1 MKKFSNN
8 RVLAIAL
15 VGMLLTVL
23 LSGCGGQGKTA
34 DRAKDSKPSL
44 VKVRYAPYTGLN
56 GLAARMGKEKGFFA
70 EEGIDVEFVDIKD
83 SVSGLASGD
92 VDFADSPT
100 TNAIVAAGRGAP
112 VKIVASAFRTKG
124 PFYLISKPEIKNIED
139 LRGKKIGISGFGT
152 GLEVYTRVILQKHG
166 LTPND
171 VTFIANGSHNQAFA
185 SLESGQVDATIIH
198 EPFVTLGETSGKAHL
213 LARGWDYLPT
223 FHTGVL
229 TASSQ
234 FISKQPEL
242 VEKMIR
248 AYFKS
253 QEYAKSHP
261 DEYLDYAMQSVK
273 IDRAVLAEALKKE
286 NVLWEN
292 NPNVSVADL
301 NDTQKIQLEQGFQ
314 DKIYD
319 LDKILDLRFIPKK

>member
-1 MKKFSNN
+1 MKKFIAN
-8 RVLAIAL
+8 RTLLLGLISLLMAALLA
-15 VGMLLTVL
+15 
-23 LSGCGGQGKTA
+23 GCGGQAKTA
-34 DRAKDSKPSL
+34 ETGKDGKPAL

-56 GLAARMGKEKGFFA
+56 GLAARMGKDKGFFA
-70 EEGIDVEFVDIKD
+70 AEGIDVEFVDIKD
-83 SVSGLASGD
+83 SVSGLSSGD

-124 PFYLISKPEIKNIED
+124 PFYLIGKPEIKSIED
-139 LRGKKIGISGFGT
+139 LKGKKVGISGFGT
-152 GLEVYTRVILQKHG
+152 GLEIYTRVILQKHG

-198 EPFVTLGETSGKAHL
+198 EPFATLGETTGKAHL

-234 FISKQPEL
+234 FINKQPEL

-253 QEYAKSHP
+253 QEYAKDHP

-273 IDRAVLAEALKKE
+273 IDRAVLAEALKRE
-286 NVLWEN
+286 AVLWEN
-292 NPNVSVADL
+292 NPNVSVDDL
-301 NDTQKIQLEQGFQ
+301 NDTQRIQLEQGFQ

-319 LDKILDLRFIPKK
+319 LDKILDLRFIR

>member
-1 MKKFSNN
+1 MKKFIAN
-8 RVLAIAL
+8 RTLLLGLISLLMAALLA
-15 VGMLLTVL
+15 
-23 LSGCGGQGKTA
+23 GCGGQAKTA
-34 DRAKDSKPSL
+34 ETGKDGKPAL

-56 GLAARMGKEKGFFA
+56 GLAARMGKDKGFFA
-70 EEGIDVEFVDIKD
+70 AEGIDVEFVDIKD
-83 SVSGLASGD
+83 SVSGLSSGD

-124 PFYLISKPEIKNIED
+124 PFYLIGKPEIKSIED
-139 LRGKKIGISGFGT
+139 LKGKKVGISGFGT
-152 GLEVYTRVILQKHG
+152 GLEIYTRVILQKHG

-198 EPFVTLGETSGKAHL
+198 EPFATLGETTGKAHL

-234 FISKQPEL
+234 FINKQPEL

-253 QEYAKSHP
+253 QEYAKDHP

-286 NVLWEN
+286 AVLWEN
-292 NPNVSVADL
+292 NPNVNVDDL
-301 NDTQKIQLEQGFQ
+301 NDTQRIQLEQGFQ

-319 LDKILDLRFIPKK
+319 LDKILDLRFIR

>member
-1 MKKFSNN
+1 MTEFIKYRGLLLGLASLLIM
-8 RVLAIAL
+8 VL
-15 VGMLLTVL
+15 V
-23 LSGCGGQGKTA
+23 SGCGGQVKPAEAPT
-34 DRAKDSKPSL
+34 DSKPAL

-56 GLAARMGKEKGFFA
+56 GLAARMGKDKGFFA
-70 EEGIDVEFVDIKD
+70 EEGIDVELIEMKD
-83 SVSGLASGD
+83 SISGLASGD

-100 TNAIVAAGRGAP
+100 TNAIIAAGRGAP

-124 PFYLISKPEIKNIED
+124 PFYLISKPEIKKIED

-198 EPFVTLGETSGKAHL
+198 EPFVTLGETTGKAHL

-234 FISKQPEL
+234 FINKQPEL

-248 AYFKS
+248 AYLKS
-253 QEYAKSHP
+253 QEYAKNHQ
-261 DEYLDYAMQSVK
+261 DEYLDYAMKSVK
-273 IDRAVLAEALKKE
+273 IDRAVLADALKRE
-286 NVLWEN
+286 SVLWEN
-292 NPNVSVADL
+292 NPAVNADSL
-301 NDTQKIQLEQGFQ
+301 NDTQRIQLEQGFQ
-314 DKIYD
+314 EKIYD
-319 LDKILDLRFIPKK
+319 LSKILDVRFIPQK